1 MYIACFL
8 TKSEGFFHTL
18 ELKTNSVFIEIPLVC
33 EAQVSKKALWP
44 KNANKL
50 SFVVI
55 VSFTYYFIESC
66 YFRKM
71 VLFCSRDL

>member
-8 TKSEGFFHTL
+8 TKSKGFFHTL
-18 ELKTNSVFIEIPLVC
+18 ELKMDSVFIEIPLVC

-44 KNANKL
+44 KNVNKL

-55 VSFTYYFIESC
+55 VSFTYHFIESC
-66 YFRKM
+66 YI
-71 VLFCSRDL
+71 VLFCITDL